1 EFEKLLTR
9 DVTAEQIARD
19 IEQSN
24 AVFVILSQHVNA
36 IPFTRDWVVLEN
48 GIAKNKD
55 IWVFE
60 PCREFGTINV
70 ITPFVKHYV
79 LFDTI
84 DSHLAYLMQIVR
96 SYDDSHMLP
105 TVLAAAGLGALLMPK
120 DRTTGGGMAALAGLV

>member
-1 EFEKLLTR
+1 
-9 DVTAEQIARD
+9 
-19 IEQSN
+19 
-24 AVFVILSQHVNA
+24 VILSQHVNRL
-36 IPFTRDWVVLEN
+36 PFTRDWVVLEN

-70 ITPFVKHYV
+70 VTPFVKHYV

-96 SYDDSHMLP
+96 SYDDSHVLP
-105 TVLAAAGLGALLMPK
+105 TFLAAAGLGALLVPK
-120 DRTTGGGMAALAGLV
+120 DRTTGGGVAAIAGLILSDRGDQRPIGMDGSNPGESV